1 MAPHGG
7 AFSIPG
13 MPMTYNFGVKKGE
26 KVKKYDLL
34 IVGAGLFGLTVAQR
48 AAEEGYSPLVIDKRP
63 HIGGNAYSYFDK
75 DTGIEIHKYG
85 AHLFHTKNE
94 KVWEYVNRFSSF
106 TNYRHH
112 VFTLHEGRI
121 YPMPI
126 NLGTINQYYS
136 SAMSPEEAERLVE
149 SKAEGAA
156 KDARNLEE
164 RAVALIG
171 RDLYEAFIRDYT
183 YKQWQTDPRQ
193 LPASIFTRLP
203 IRFNY
208 DSSYFSDPYQGQ
220 PKEGFC
226 ALFGEM
232 IKDPK
237 IEVRLEC
244 DYFESEDLPKDLPT
258 VYTGPVDRYF
268 GYRFGVLGWRTI
280 DFKEKRYELKSF
292 QGCPV
297 LNKSDLSDPSTRS
310 IEFKAFN
317 PERKEVFDSRK
328 TVVWDEYSR
337 FAGRGDE
344 PYYPIGTPED
354 KEILAKYED
363 AKKGEKNVIF
373 GGRLGE
379 YAYYNMDQTIASAL
393 ETFEERVL
401 PLLRGGR
408 K

>member
-1 MAPHGG
+1 MAPRRGL
-7 AFSIPG
+7 FSIANTP
-13 MPMTYNFGVKKGE
+13 MPYNFEVEKGE

-34 IVGAGLFGLTVAQR
+34 VVGAGLFGLTISQR
-48 AAEEGYSPLVIDKRP
+48 AAEEGYSTLVIDKRS
-63 HIGGNAYSYFDK
+63 HIGGNAYSYFDRE
-75 DTGIEIHKYG
+75 TGIEIHKYG

-94 KVWEYVNRFSSF
+94 KVWKYVNRFSSF

-136 SAMSPEEAERLVE
+136 AAMSPKEAEKLVE
-149 SKAEGAA
+149 SKTEGAA
-156 KDARNLEE
+156 KDAKNLEE
-164 RAVALIG
+164 RAIALIG

-183 YKQWQTDPRQ
+183 CKQWQTDPRD

-208 DSSYFSDPYQGQ
+208 ESSYFSDPYQGQ

-226 ALFGEM
+226 SLFGAM

-244 DYFESEDLPKDLPT
+244 DYFEDPSLPKDLPT
-258 VYTGPVDRYF
+258 VYTGPIDRYF
-268 GYRFGVLGWRTI
+268 GYRYGVLGWRTI
-280 DFKEKRYELKSF
+280 DFKEKRYDLRSF
-292 QGCPV
+292 QGCSV
-297 LNKSDLSDPSTRS
+297 LNKSDMTDPSTRS

-317 PERKEVFDSRK
+317 PERKEVFESEK

-337 FAGRGDE
+337 FAGKEDE
-344 PYYPIGTPED
+344 PYYPIGTQKD
-354 KEILAKYED
+354 KEILSNYE
-363 AKKGEKNVIF
+363 ALEKGEKNVIF

-393 ETFEERVL
+393 DTFENKVL
-401 PLLRGGR
+401 CMLRSG